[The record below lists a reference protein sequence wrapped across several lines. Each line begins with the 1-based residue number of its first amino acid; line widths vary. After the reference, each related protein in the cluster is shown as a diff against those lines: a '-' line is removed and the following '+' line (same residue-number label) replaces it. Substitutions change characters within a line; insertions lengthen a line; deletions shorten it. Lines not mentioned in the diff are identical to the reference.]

1 MSTKRI
7 LLVDDEPDFVETV
20 EFFLSGSEYQV
31 FVAKNGKEALEK
43 VKTER
48 PDLVL
53 LDVMMPEMDGLE
65 TCKRLKN
72 DPATNSIPII
82 MLTAKGRK
90 EDVVDAIAAGSNS
103 YIVKPFNLSDLI
115 ERIEKI
121 FSDGTLEFPGNRL
134 EYEG

>member
-7 LLVDDEPDFVETV
+7 LVVDDEPDFVETV
-20 EFFLSGSEYQV
+20 EFFLSGSDYQV

-65 TCKRLKN
+65 ACKRLKN
-72 DPATNSIPII
+72 DPTTNSIPII

-90 EDVVDAIAAGSNS
+90 EDVVDAIAAGANS
-103 YIVKPFNLSDLI
+103 YIVKPFNLSELV
-115 ERIEKI
+115 ERIEKVL
-121 FSDGTLEFPGNRL
+121 SDGT
-134 EYEG
+134 

>member
-20 EFFLSGSEYQV
+20 EFFLSGSDYRV
-31 FVAKNGKEALEK
+31 FVAKNGKEALEQVRSQK
-43 VKTER
+43 

-115 ERIEKI
+115 ERIEKV
-121 FSDGTLEFPGNRL
+121 FSDGT
-134 EYEG
+134 

>member
-20 EFFLSGSEYQV
+20 EFFLSGSDYQV
-31 FVAKNGKEALEK
+31 FVAKNGKEALEM

-48 PDLVL
+48 PDLVV

-65 TCKRLKN
+65 ACKRLKN
-72 DPATNSIPII
+72 DPTTNSIPII

-90 EDVVDAIAAGSNS
+90 EDVVDALAAGANS
-103 YIVKPFNLSDLI
+103 YIVKPFNLSELV
-115 ERIEKI
+115 ERIEKAL
-121 FSDGTLEFPGNRL
+121 SDGT
-134 EYEG
+134 